1 MSEQYLRYRSLWLI
15 IGWSLVSLV
24 IYGSLTTSPVQLDIS
39 YFDKFSH
46 LFSYFVLMG
55 WFVQIYTKFIQ
66 HFFWAL
72 FFVALG
78 IALEY
83 LQALGGVR
91 YFEWADMLANSTGVL
106 LALVLTKTRFA
117 SSLHWFETR
126 IGLIRFH

>member
-1 MSEQYLRYRSLWLI
+1 MSEQYLRFRSLWLF
-15 IGWSLVSLV
+15 IGWILVTLV
-24 IYGSLTTSPVQLDIS
+24 IYGSLTTKPVQLDIS

-46 LFSYFVLMG
+46 LFSYFVLMV
-55 WFVQIYTKFIQ
+55 WFVQLNTKFIQ

-78 IALEY
+78 ITLEY

-106 LALVLTKTRFA
+106 LALVLAKTRFA
-117 SSLHWFETR
+117 SSLHWFEHR
-126 IGLIRFH
+126 IDLMRSH

>member
-1 MSEQYLRYRSLWLI
+1 MSQRVLRYRSLWLF
-15 IGWSLVSLV
+15 IGWSLVILV
-24 IYGSLTTSPVQLDIS
+24 IYGSLTTKPVQLDVR

-55 WFVQIYTKFIQ
+55 WFVQIYSKYSQ
-66 HFFWAL
+66 RLFWTL

-106 LALVLTKTRFA
+106 LALMLAPTRFA
-117 SSLHWFETR
+117 NSLH
-126 IGLIRFH
+126 